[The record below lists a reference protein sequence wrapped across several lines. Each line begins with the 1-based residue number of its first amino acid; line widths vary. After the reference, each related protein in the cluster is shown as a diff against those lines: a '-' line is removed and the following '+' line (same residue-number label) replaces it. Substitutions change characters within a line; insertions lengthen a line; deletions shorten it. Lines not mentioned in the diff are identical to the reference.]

1 MRKQVRQKLIKEIL
15 QENVIYKQEDIV
27 EKLNAR
33 GINVTQATISRDV
46 KEMQLVKLPTQ
57 TGSYRYSMPTLK
69 EINVEKKLSDTLSES
84 YVSSAQ
90 NRELCVF
97 KVLPGSGPAV
107 ANLIEQAKYP
117 EVFATLG
124 DDALTTADRCQTFK
138 MVARHIARKYGL
150 FATFMAKPVEG
161 QAGNGM
167 HNNMSL
173 FKDNHNVFYDKDGE
187 FHLSNTALY
196 FLNGILEHARA
207 ITAIGNPTV
216 NSYKRLIPG
225 FEAPVYIAWAAKN
238 RSPLVRIPSA
248 ELKIRMPR

>member
-69 EINVEKKLSDTLSES
+69 VSDTLSES

-124 DDALTTADRCQTFK
+124 DDATVMIFAYSEEDAIK
-138 MVARHIARKYGL
+138 MENKLVNLI
-150 FATFMAKPVEG
+150 
-161 QAGNGM
+161 N
-167 HNNMSL
+167 
-173 FKDNHNVFYDKDGE
+173 
-187 FHLSNTALY
+187 
-196 FLNGILEHARA
+196 
-207 ITAIGNPTV
+207 IG
-216 NSYKRLIPG
+216 
-225 FEAPVYIAWAAKN
+225 
-238 RSPLVRIPSA
+238 
-248 ELKIRMPR
+248 

>member
-90 NRELCVF
+90 NRELC
-97 KVLPGSGPAV
+97 
-107 ANLIEQAKYP
+107 I
-117 EVFATLG
+117 
-124 DDALTTADRCQTFK
+124 
-138 MVARHIARKYGL
+138 
-150 FATFMAKPVEG
+150 
-161 QAGNGM
+161 
-167 HNNMSL
+167 
-173 FKDNHNVFYDKDGE
+173 
-187 FHLSNTALY
+187 
-196 FLNGILEHARA
+196 
-207 ITAIGNPTV
+207 
-216 NSYKRLIPG
+216 
-225 FEAPVYIAWAAKN
+225 
-238 RSPLVRIPSA
+238 
-248 ELKIRMPR
+248 

>member
-46 KEMQLVKLPTQ
+46 KGMQLVKLPTQ

-124 DDALTTADRCQTFK
+124 DDATVMIFAYSEEDAIK
-138 MVARHIARKYGL
+138 MENKL
-150 FATFMAKPVEG
+150 
-161 QAGNGM
+161 
-167 HNNMSL
+167 
-173 FKDNHNVFYDKDGE
+173 
-187 FHLSNTALY
+187 
-196 FLNGILEHARA
+196 LNLIN
-207 ITAIGNPTV
+207 IG
-216 NSYKRLIPG
+216 
-225 FEAPVYIAWAAKN
+225 
-238 RSPLVRIPSA
+238 
-248 ELKIRMPR
+248 

>member
-90 NRELCVF
+90 NR
-97 KVLPGSGPAV
+97 GPAV

-124 DDALTTADRCQTFK
+124 DDATVMIFAYSEEDAIK
-138 MVARHIARKYGL
+138 MENKL
-150 FATFMAKPVEG
+150 
-161 QAGNGM
+161 
-167 HNNMSL
+167 
-173 FKDNHNVFYDKDGE
+173 
-187 FHLSNTALY
+187 
-196 FLNGILEHARA
+196 LNLIN
-207 ITAIGNPTV
+207 IG
-216 NSYKRLIPG
+216 
-225 FEAPVYIAWAAKN
+225 
-238 RSPLVRIPSA
+238 
-248 ELKIRMPR
+248 